1 MDVQSHSPEELPNEN
16 KKRLEV
22 FKDKMTSFINAAE
35 EKLKTELENLEEC
48 RTKFG
53 STVKFYQYSSKVG
66 KADECEPQEFFTLW
80 ISFCSDFK
88 DIFKKEEQIAIKE
101 KLV

>member
-1 MDVQSHSPEELPNEN
+1 M
-16 KKRLEV
+16 
-22 FKDKMTSFINAAE
+22 MTFVNSAE
-35 EKLKTELENLEEC
+35 EKLKTEHENLEEC
-48 RTKFG
+48 RTKFN

-66 KADECEPQEFFTLW
+66 KAGECEPQEFFTLW
-80 ISFCSDFK
+80 TSFCSDFK